1 MDALREFLEDLK
13 RQGLVQGNLL
23 GFFHVLIGRA
33 VTRADGTV
41 ISKGLTWRQ
50 LAGWLKKIRW
60 SKQSVR
66 ELGLDPNA
74 LPPRDRQLYWY
85 TAIARAG
92 IDSPEARAA
101 GERFTEKLAAHG
113 YQVGATPNK

>member
-13 RQGLVQGNLL
+13 RQGLAQDNFL
-23 GFFHVLIGRA
+23 GFLHVMIGRS
-33 VTRADGTV
+33 VTRADGTL
-41 ISKGLTWRQ
+41 ITKGLTWRK
-50 LAGWLKKIRW
+50 LAGWLKKVRW
-60 SKQSVR
+60 AKQSVR

-92 IDSPEARAA
+92 IDSAEARAA
-101 GERFTEKLAAHG
+101 GDRFTEKLTAHG
-113 YQVGATPNK
+113 YEVGSAPKK